1 MSLLP
6 KPNLSQLQPCPHGGI
21 DYSEVEE
28 IGVLPEA
35 IIDFSVNINP
45 FGPPPGIKRA
55 LTEIAIDGYPDSEA
69 RELKQGLAAKLGVT
83 PANII
88 VANGSIELVRLLALA
103 YLDEKDL
110 VIIPQ
115 PTFGEYEIACRLT
128 GSRLLKPWAE
138 KGENFQIKIGD
149 VVNLAKKH
157 QPKAIFLC
165 NPNNPTGQYFSRKEL
180 KELIHVA
187 KDSLI
192 VIDETYINFVDDGWS
207 SVDLIKKGNLV
218 LLRSL
223 TKDYAL
229 AGLRLGYA
237 IADES
242 IISVLRRLQPPW
254 NINIV
259 AQKAGLIAL
268 RADGYLRE
276 CQANLRQNKN
286 FLIAELVALGLS
298 PLPSRANFLLMEV
311 GDAKKFRRI
320 LLEKGI
326 LVRDCTSFGLPD
338 YIRLAVRTLPECQK
352 LITTI
357 KESQVLPK
365 CQPKP

>member
-6 KPNLSQLQPCPHGGI
+6 KPNLTQLRPCPHGGI
-21 DYSEVEE
+21 DYSEVKE
-28 IGVLPEA
+28 IGVPPEA
-35 IIDFSVNINP
+35 IIDFSVNTNP
-45 FGPPPGIKRA
+45 FGPPPEIKQA

-69 RELKQGLAAKLGVT
+69 RELKQGLATKLGVT
-83 PANII
+83 SDNIL

-103 YLDEKDL
+103 YLSQEDW

-128 GSRLLKPWAE
+128 GSRLLMPWAE
-138 KGENFQIKIGD
+138 KRGNFQIKMADIVD
-149 VVNLAKKH
+149 LAKKH

-165 NPNNPTGQYFSRKEL
+165 NPNNPTGQYFRRGKIE
-180 KELIHVA
+180 EIINVA
-187 KDSLI
+187 KDCLI
-192 VIDETYINFVDDGWS
+192 VIDEAYINFVDDSWS

-268 RADGYLRE
+268 RANGYLRE
-276 CQANLRQNKN
+276 CQANLRQNKD
-286 FLIAELVALGLS
+286 FLITELVALGLS
-298 PLPSRANFLLMEV
+298 PLPSQANFFLVEV
-311 GDAKKFRRI
+311 GDARQFRHT
-320 LLEKGI
+320 LLGRGI

-352 LITTI
+352 LIVTI
-357 KESQVLPK
+357 KESQVLQK

>member
-21 DYSEVEE
+21 DYSEVRE
-28 IGVLPEA
+28 IGISPEA
-35 IIDFSVNINP
+35 IVDFSVNTNP
-45 FGPPPGIKRA
+45 FGPPPEIKQA
-55 LTEIAIDGYPDSEA
+55 LTEIAINGYPDSEA
-69 RELKQGLAAKLGVT
+69 RELKQELAAKLGVT
-83 PANII
+83 SGNIL

-103 YLDEKDL
+103 YLNQEDL

-115 PTFGEYEIACRLT
+115 PTFGEYEIACRLA
-128 GSRLLKPWAE
+128 GSRLLEPWTE
-138 KGENFQIKIGD
+138 KRENFRIKMADI
-149 VVNLAKKH
+149 VNLTKKH

-165 NPNNPTGQYFSRKEL
+165 NPNNPTGQYFSREEL
-180 KELIHVA
+180 KEVIQIA

-192 VIDETYINFVDDGWS
+192 VIDEAYINFVDNGWS
-207 SVDLIKKGNLV
+207 SVDLIKKGNFV

-276 CQANLRQNKN
+276 CQANLRQNKD
-286 FLIAELVALGLS
+286 FLIAELVALGLL
-298 PLPSRANFLLMEV
+298 PLPSQANFFLVEV
-311 GDAKKFRRI
+311 GDAKQFRHT
-320 LLEKGI
+320 LLRREI
-326 LVRDCTSFGLPD
+326 LVRDCSSFGLPN

-352 LITTI
+352 LIAAI
-357 KESQVLPK
+357 KESQVLRK
-365 CQPKP
+365 CQPEP